1 MARVGII
8 GLGLAAI
15 IAITNRPIVRIGQAK
30 SGPNLKLED
39 TVS

>member
-15 IAITNRPIVRIGQAK
+15 IAITNRVRIGQAK